1 MFNWQCLSGDR
12 QEMETSKTLKLFSLK
27 KYDVCNRYKSQG
39 NLSLFA
45 P

>member
-27 KYDVCNRYKSQG
+27 KYV
-39 NLSLFA
+39 FA
-45 P
+45 IGIKVKEI